1 MAGISTRSKLVFL
14 ISCLVLLILGG
25 NIYNWHQARKGQ
37 KALNVLL
44 EMGDIDMTMNE
55 DIIEPLEHLYSHV
68 LEYAIKRDKKIVG
81 EILQHQ
87 KDIAGNVENWARM
100 ISETGKFGTAGT
112 ELVKRYK
119 TIELEIGRLL
129 ELSDY
134 EKLKLKTEDYDR
146 NIHHIISLLEKLME
160 EVVDPSKAK
169 AEKNLQVCLQSGASC
184 VSQFAVLKKWS
195 SLDMD
200 MNDRKIL
207 ANIIMESKDSKFL
220 VVHGTDT
227 MDITAEFLSAV
238 FDDRVIV
245 LTGAMKPFEI
255 DNIEASVNFGMAYGF
270 LQGCDKNGVYI
281 CMSGHVKEWEDLKKN
296 KQLGKF
302 EVVK

>member
-1 MAGISTRSKLVFL
+1 MLVLNTGGTFNKVYNKKTGKLDVPFNNNAIEMITKSFDAKYDMAGVM
-14 ISCLVLLILGG
+14 
-25 NIYNWHQARKGQ
+25 Y
-37 KALNVLL
+37 
-44 EMGDIDMTMNE
+44 
-55 DIIEPLEHLYSHV
+55 
-68 LEYAIKRDKKIVG
+68 
-81 EILQHQ
+81 
-87 KDIAGNVENWARM
+87 KD
-100 ISETGKFGTAGT
+100 
-112 ELVKRYK
+112 
-119 TIELEIGRLL
+119 
-129 ELSDY
+129 
-134 EKLKLKTEDYDR
+134 
-146 NIHHIISLLEKLME
+146 
-160 EVVDPSKAK
+160 
-169 AEKNLQVCLQSGASC
+169 
-184 VSQFAVLKKWS
+184 